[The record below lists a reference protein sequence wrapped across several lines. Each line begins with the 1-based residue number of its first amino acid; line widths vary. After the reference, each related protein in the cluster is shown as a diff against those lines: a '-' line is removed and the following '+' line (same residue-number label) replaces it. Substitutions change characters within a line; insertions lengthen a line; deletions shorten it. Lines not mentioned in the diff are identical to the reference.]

1 MISFSLKE
9 NYKVEDVDY
18 DSIKK
23 QFSKIKDIGINNVN
37 SNYKFYI
44 IRDLKD
50 STKFMGIIIID
61 ENPREYYNILEK
73 SKEELGHDIELLKY
87 WVDPKFR
94 NMGIGKTLMLNVL
107 NRYKGSK
114 IGLCTGNQT
123 TNQAKYI
130 YSKFGFK
137 ILINKDPYLFWIK
150 EN

>member
-9 NYKVEDVDY
+9 NYDVEEVDY
-18 DSIKK
+18 NSISS
-23 QFSKIKDIGINNVN
+23 QLSKIKDIKIHIND
-37 SNYKFYI
+37 SNKYYI
-44 IRDLKD
+44 LRDLKD
-50 STKFMGIIIID
+50 KTKFMGIIIMD
-61 ENPREYYNILEK
+61 ESPRKYYNIFEK
-73 SKEELGHDIELLKY
+73 SKEELGHNIELLDY

-107 NRYKGSK
+107 NRYKGNK
-114 IGLCTGNQT
+114 IGLCTGRQT

-137 ILINKDPYLFWIK
+137 ILVNKDPYLFWIK

>member
-1 MISFSLKE
+1 MISFSVKE
-9 NYKVEDVDY
+9 NYDIEEVDY
-18 DSIKK
+18 NSISS
-23 QFSKIKDIGINNVN
+23 QLNKIKDIKIHINK
-37 SNYKFYI
+37 SNKYYI
-44 IRDLKD
+44 IRNLKD
-50 STKFMGIIIID
+50 NTKFMGIIIID
-61 ENPREYYNILEK
+61 ENPREYYNIFKK
-73 SKEELGHDIELLKY
+73 SKEELGHNIELLDY

-107 NRYKGSK
+107 NRYKGYK